1 MAILQNENHA
11 IFSAA
16 KQRVKSVDQSK
27 PTASPP
33 ILNADIYWVHLLK
46 DMIHSGEAAKI
57 GPYALAV
64 YVVIKAHVNMAG
76 SSFPSVQTI
85 AEKSGMSD
93 RQVLRQLKIL
103 TEAGFLKNAREGKGS
118 RNLYI
123 LREKVHIQGGGE
135 GAVASWDY
143 VPSKMS
149 ETLAELKNILL
160 TGNPGS
166 TNIHIENLHINLTM
180 GDTIINTGA
189 PIEHRIKDLREA
201 IKPKK

>member
-1 MAILQNENHA
+1 MNN
-11 IFSAA
+11 
-16 KQRVKSVDQSK
+16 SK
-27 PTASPP
+27 KEITST
-33 ILNADIYWVHLLK
+33 ILNADTYWVHLLK

-103 TEAGFLKNAREGKGS
+103 TEAGFLTNSREGKGS
-118 RNLYI
+118 RNPYT

-149 ETLAELKNILL
+149 DTLAELKNILL
-160 TGNPGS
+160 TGKTGS
-166 TNIHIENLHINLTM
+166 TNIHIENLQINLTM
-180 GDTIINTGA
+180 GDATINNGV
-189 PIEHRIKDLREA
+189 PLEQRIKDLREA
-201 IKPKK
+201 LKPKK

>member
-1 MAILQNENHA
+1 M
-11 IFSAA
+11 S
-16 KQRVKSVDQSK
+16 QSK
-27 PTASPP
+27 PITANTPM
-33 ILNADIYWVHLLK
+33 LNADTYWVHLLK

-93 RQVLRQLKIL
+93 RQVLRQLKVL
-103 TEAGFLKNAREGKGS
+103 TEAGFLKNTREGKGS
-118 RNLYI
+118 RNLYV

-135 GAVASWDY
+135 GAMASWDY
-143 VPSKMS
+143 IPSKMG

-160 TGNPGS
+160 TGNTGS
-166 TNIHIENLHINLTM
+166 ANIHIENLHINVTM
-180 GDTIINTGA
+180 GDTIVNNQISM
-189 PIEHRIKDLREA
+189 EQRIRDLREA
-201 IKPKK
+201 LKPKK